1 MSRKKSDIFPI
12 DEKATFFLANTY
24 PLLMLLMVLLSNMMS
39 HTQKCKQLCIKIL
52 RKKRFLLFHSF
63 WPYNRFL
70 IGLLLFTKVKKI
82 LHFSMN
88 VLQFFSIRKMSFLT
102 FLWKFCQIE
111 KKSMTL
117 ATLNSMNF
125 SSSSKSFSIFI
136 KRETLFWPFG
146 PENIAVVVTCCV

>member
-24 PLLMLLMVLLSNMMS
+24 PLLMLLMVLLSNIMMS

-111 KKSMTL
+111 KKINDVSNL
-117 ATLNSMNF
+117 EFNEF
-125 SSSSKSFSIFI
+125 FI
-136 KRETLFWPFG
+136 EF
-146 PENIAVVVTCCV
+146 

>member
-1 MSRKKSDIFPI
+1 
-12 DEKATFFLANTY
+12 
-24 PLLMLLMVLLSNMMS
+24 MVLLSNIMMS

-52 RKKRFLLFHSF
+52 RKKRFLLFHLF

-125 SSSSKSFSIFI
+125 SSSSRSFSIFI
-136 KRETLFWPFG
+136 KRETLFWPFW
-146 PENIAVVVTCCV
+146 PENIAVVVTCCVLSNSDVSE